1 MEVKINNKKYKVPQL
16 GFGHFVRME
25 EMGFVVQDMLSKN
38 QVFSTATAFTGIVTG
53 LDKEESE
60 NLIQQHILGGGK
72 ISTIMDAFNE
82 AAMES
87 DFFRK
92 MMGLDNK
99 KKNIEK
105 NPAQEDDQKEEV
117 TEE

>member
-16 GFGHFVRME
+16 GFGHFVQME

-38 QVFSTATAFTGIVTG
+38 QVFSTATAFTGVVTA
-53 LDKEESE
+53 LDKQESE

-87 DFFRK
+87 DFFKK
-92 MMGLDNK
+92 MMGLDDK
-99 KKNIEK
+99 KVTGKKQAQKN
-105 NPAQEDDQKEEV
+105 DQ
-117 TEE
+117 TEEATEE

>member
-16 GFGHFVRME
+16 GFGHFVQME

-38 QVFSTATAFTGIVTG
+38 QVFSTATAFTGVVTG

-87 DFFRK
+87 DFFKK
-92 MMGLDNK
+92 MMGLDDK
-99 KKNIEK
+99 KAPAKKQSEK
-105 NPAQEDDQKEEV
+105 NEQIEEAI
-117 TEE
+117 EE

>member
-16 GFGHFVRME
+16 GFGHFVQME

-53 LDKEESE
+53 LGKEESE

-82 AAMES
+82 AAIES

-92 MMGLDNK
+92 MMGLEEK
-99 KKNIEK
+99 KVPIKNQSEK
-105 NPAQEDDQKEEV
+105 SEQTEEV

>member
-1 MEVKINNKKYKVPQL
+1 MEVKINNKKYTVPQL
-16 GFGHFVRME
+16 GFKHFVQME

-38 QVFSTATAFTGIVTG
+38 QVFSTVTAFTGVITG
-53 LDKEESE
+53 LNREESE
-60 NLIQQHILGGGK
+60 NLVQQHILGGGK
-72 ISTIMDAFNE
+72 ISEIMEAFNN

-92 MMGLDNK
+92 MMGLEE
-99 KKNIEK
+99 KKNTRK
-105 NPAQEDDQKEEV
+105 SQGKKTDQSEEA